1 MECEMSAGRARTDG
15 SPDLI
20 LLLSTLVLVCL
31 GTVMVYSSSFIIA
44 SERFGDEY
52 YFLKKQIV
60 FVFIGLFVMIGLSR
74 FPYRYWEKL
83 AYPGIILSCFLLI
96 LLTLPGFG
104 TTVGGAT
111 RWLKVGP
118 LTFQVSEVVKV
129 AVVIFMAYYLTKKL
143 DHLKEFL
150 RIFLMPLML
159 TSVIVVLILMQP
171 DFGTAVIIILAVLCM
186 FLVAGGRLIHLA
198 GLGAACVPL
207 AIFLI
212 VRESYRLKRIMAFRS
227 PWDDPSNSGYQII
240 QSFISFG
247 SGGTFGVGL
256 GNSMQKLFYL
266 PEPHT
271 DFIFAVLAEEG
282 GFITVAA
289 VIALF
294 CLLIARGF
302 MISFQADT
310 VFGILL
316 ASGLTTLLALQV
328 FVNMAVVMGLI
339 PTKGLALPF
348 ISYGGTSLVVNMA
361 AIGILINIASSRKRT
376 GRGGK
381 P

>member
-159 TSVIVVLILMQP
+159 TSVIVVLI
-171 DFGTAVIIILAVLCM
+171 
-186 FLVAGGRLIHLA
+186 
-198 GLGAACVPL
+198 
-207 AIFLI
+207 
-212 VRESYRLKRIMAFRS
+212 
-227 PWDDPSNSGYQII
+227 
-240 QSFISFG
+240 
-247 SGGTFGVGL
+247 
-256 GNSMQKLFYL
+256 
-266 PEPHT
+266 
-271 DFIFAVLAEEG
+271 
-282 GFITVAA
+282 
-289 VIALF
+289 
-294 CLLIARGF
+294 
-302 MISFQADT
+302 
-310 VFGILL
+310 
-316 ASGLTTLLALQV
+316 
-328 FVNMAVVMGLI
+328 
-339 PTKGLALPF
+339 
-348 ISYGGTSLVVNMA
+348 
-361 AIGILINIASSRKRT
+361 
-376 GRGGK
+376 
-381 P
+381 